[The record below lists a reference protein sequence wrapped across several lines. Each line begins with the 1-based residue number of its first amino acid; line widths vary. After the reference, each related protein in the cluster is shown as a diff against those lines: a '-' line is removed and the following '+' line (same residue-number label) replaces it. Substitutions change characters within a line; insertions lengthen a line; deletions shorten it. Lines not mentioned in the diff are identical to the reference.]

1 MILNGQT
8 IELAQNQTLAEVLAQ
23 AGFELS
29 RVAVLKNGQIVSRT
43 EADTLAISDGDV
55 LEVVA
60 FVGGG

>member
-1 MILNGQT
+1 MILNGQNV
-8 IELAQNQTLAEVLAQ
+8 ELAQSQTLAEVLAQ
-23 AGFELS
+23 AGFEPS

-43 EADTLAISDGDV
+43 EADTLAISDSDV